1 MTSMPKRARAETQR
15 PIFLRRAVRGLA
27 MGSIMGLSL
36 FAQGCLSYEWAHQIQ
51 WDSHDQ
57 ILTSEESQVKL
68 RAAQTRSFDTA
79 DRTEVLRAA
88 VFSLQD
94 LDFQVEVLDE
104 ELGIVS
110 GKKFVEIER
119 PKLTYDPT
127 YHLYDDAGLLLF
139 TRQYRRWG
147 PFWHRSDLV
156 RMTVTVRKRNEAQ
169 LIVRA
174 SAQFYLRPLEEQGP
188 YQMFFRTLEQA
199 LFLQSQLVD

>member
-1 MTSMPKRARAETQR
+1 MPMHAGTET
-15 PIFLRRAVRGLA
+15 PCLTIPTRAVRGLA
-27 MGSIMGLSL
+27 MGAVVALCL

-51 WDSHDQ
+51 WESRDQ

-68 RAAQTRSFDTA
+68 RAAQTRLFDTA
-79 DRTEVLRAA
+79 DRTQVLRAA
-88 VFSLQD
+88 VYSLQD
-94 LDFQVEVLDE
+94 LNFQVEVLDE

-119 PKLTYDPT
+119 PKLGYDPT
-127 YHLYDDAGLLLF
+127 YHLYDDSGLLLF
-139 TRQYRRWG
+139 TRQYHRWG

-174 SAQFYLRPLEEQGP
+174 SAQFYLRPLEQPGP

-199 LFLQSQLVD
+199 LFIEGHPLE

>member
-1 MTSMPKRARAETQR
+1 MPKRARTETPR
-15 PIFLRRAVRGLA
+15 PIILWRAIRGLTI
-27 MGSIMGLSL
+27 GSVVGLCL

-51 WDSHDQ
+51 WNSRDQ

-68 RAAQTRSFDTA
+68 RAAQTRLFDTT

-88 VFSLQD
+88 ILSLQD
-94 LDFQVEVLDE
+94 LGFQVEVLDE

-127 YHLYDDAGLLLF
+127 YYLYDDAGLLLL

-174 SAQFYLRPLEEQGP
+174 SAQFYLRALEDPQP
-188 YQMFFRTLEQA
+188 YQKFFRTLEQA
-199 LFLQSQLVD
+199 LFLQATALP

>member
-1 MTSMPKRARAETQR
+1 MPKRVRAETVC
-15 PIFLRRAVRGLA
+15 PIILPRAVRGLA
-27 MGSIMGLSL
+27 IGSIVGLCL

-57 ILTSEESQVKL
+57 ILMSEASQVKL
-68 RAAQTRSFDTA
+68 RAAQTRFFDTA
-79 DRTEVLRAA
+79 DRTQVLRAA
-88 VFSLQD
+88 VLSLQD

-139 TRQYRRWG
+139 TRQYHRWG

-156 RMTVTVRKRNEAQ
+156 RMSVTVRKRNEAQ

-174 SAQFYLRPLEEQGP
+174 SAQFYLRPVEDPVP
-188 YQMFFRTLEQA
+188 YQKFFRTLEQA
-199 LFLQSQLVD
+199 LFLQAQLVE

>member
-1 MTSMPKRARAETQR
+1 MTSMPKRARAETLR
-15 PIFLRRAVRGLA
+15 PIILTRAVRGLA
-27 MGSIMGLSL
+27 MGSVMGLCL

-68 RAAQTRSFDTA
+68 RAAQTRLFDTA

-110 GKKFVEIER
+110 GKKSWR
-119 PKLTYDPT
+119 SN
-127 YHLYDDAGLLLF
+127 
-139 TRQYRRWG
+139 G
-147 PFWHRSDLV
+147 PS
-156 RMTVTVRKRNEAQ
+156 
-169 LIVRA
+169 
-174 SAQFYLRPLEEQGP
+174 
-188 YQMFFRTLEQA
+188 
-199 LFLQSQLVD
+199 